1 MNFYE
6 KRDIIRNPEDF
17 CNREIEMKKIFS
29 RIGGS
34 RPQSISLVGE
44 RRMGKS
50 FLLYHIS
57 NKKVRKGSLRNSE
70 DYIFAFC
77 DLKKKNDVNIVDFL
91 TFVVERIVIEAP
103 ELKENL
109 PRKTT
114 YDSFLKLI
122 QELDKRKKKV
132 ILVFDEF
139 DAVMNDEKF
148 GPEFFSYLR
157 SIANSYNVAYITSSR
172 KDLQEFP
179 RTSEVK
185 DSPFFNI
192 FTRVP
197 VGLFDEKSAK
207 ELISKLSKREGIPL
221 EKHVK
226 FIFKLAGFHPFFL
239 QIACSNMVE
248 YLNSHESIDENG
260 FQTVEENFLDE
271 AETHFSDMCKDLKD
285 EEKLCLK
292 AVAESEKLDQKLK
305 FIARKL
311 AKRGFLANGDG
322 DYKIFS
328 ESFRNFILNKTR
340 KNNLNISRW

>member
-1 MNFYE
+1 MNSYTN
-6 KRDIIRNPEDF
+6 RDLIQNPEDF
-17 CNREIEMKKIFS
+17 YCRETEVEKIFS

-50 FLLYHIS
+50 FLLHYVYRE
-57 NKKVRKGSLRNSE
+57 KVRKDFLKNSR
-70 DYIFAFC
+70 DYIFALC
-77 DLKKKNDVNIVDFL
+77 DLKKKSGMSVIDFL
-91 TFVVERIVIEAP
+91 TFVAERVAIEAP

-109 PRKTT
+109 LKKTT

-139 DAVMNDEKF
+139 DVVMNDEKF

-179 RTSEVK
+179 RTSEVR

-192 FTRVP
+192 FTRVS

-207 ELISKLSKREGIPL
+207 ELISKISKREGIPL
-221 EKHVK
+221 ESYAK
-226 FIFKLAGFHPFFL
+226 FIFRLAGFHPFFL
-239 QIACSNMVE
+239 QIACSKLSE
-248 YLNSHESIDENG
+248 YLDLHKSINEKG

-271 AETHFSDMCKDLKD
+271 AKGHFGDMWKDLKG
-285 EEKLCLK
+285 EEQECLRT
-292 AVAESEKLDQKLK
+292 VARSEELDQKLK
-305 FIARKL
+305 FLARKL
-311 AKRGFLANGDG
+311 ERRGFLTNDDE

-328 ESFRNFILNKTR
+328 ESFRNFILGKT
-340 KNNLNISRW
+340 KKKAI